1 MAVVIMKIRSVHLS
15 CLPVIFAV
23 LISLFIPFSQSFAG
37 SESQGASNPY
47 LILSPDKQF
56 NYAQDLF
63 SSKDYLTAVNEYKR
77 FIYFFPKDKRVE
89 LAMYRIGMSHY
100 LGGHYQ
106 EAVSAFKKLTE
117 QYFETEYSIKSYYKI
132 SDAYINLKAFD
143 QALIDLNN
151 LVTITHDEDV
161 KDEAYYRIGWIYIE
175 TASWD
180 EARRYFDKIS
190 TKNSFKYKLEKL
202 SAELDKEK
210 DIPKKDPKLAG
221 ALSIVPGAGYLY
233 CERYQDAL
241 ISFLLNGG
249 LIYAAYESFDKGHD
263 GLGGLLTFVGFGFY
277 AGNIYGSVTSAH
289 KFNRKETG
297 QFIYK
302 LKKNTRV
309 NLSADL
315 ENKGVFLS
323 FRFSF

>member
-1 MAVVIMKIRSVHLS
+1 MQIRNTYLVYL
-15 CLPVIFAV
+15 LFTFIIIFF
-23 LISLFIPFSQSFAG
+23 LFIPFSQSFADSG
-37 SESQGASNPY
+37 PQNDSASS
-47 LILSPDKQF
+47 IVLSSDEQF

-77 FIYFFPKDKRVE
+77 FIYFFPKDERVE
-89 LAMYRIGMSHY
+89 LAMYQIGLSY
-100 LGGHYQ
+100 FFGRQFG
-106 EAVSAFKKLTE
+106 EAVKSFKALTGK
-117 QYFETEYSIKSYYKI
+117 YFETEYSIKSYFKI
-132 SDAYINLKAFD
+132 SEAYIALKAFD
-143 QALIDLNN
+143 LALIN
-151 LVTITHDEDV
+151 LHNLIAITKDENI
-161 KDEAYYRIGWIYIE
+161 KDEAHYRIGWIYIE

-180 EARRYFDKIS
+180 NARHYFEKIS
-190 TKNSFKYKLEKL
+190 PINRDKFRLK
-202 SAELDKEK
+202 ELADELNKETL
-210 DIPKKDPKLAG
+210 IPRKDPKLAG
-221 ALSIVPGAGYLY
+221 FLSIIPGGGYLY
-233 CERYQDAL
+233 CERYKDAL

-249 LIYAAYESFDKGHD
+249 LILAAYESFDEGHSA
-263 GLGGLLTFVGFGFY
+263 LGGLLTFVGFGFY

-315 ENKGVFLS
+315 ENKSVCLS